1 MEENPLQLSDEDLAL
16 FKDKNYE
23 KMSIFSQRQ
32 NLKQLGVYNYFETY
46 DDEDVYYMNHCFG
59 SEFFLDKD
67 KKLLVHSNYQYE
79 YFTGLGESHAIDYI
93 KRILELVKNIDDSMF
108 QNAISIEYEVSAVGK
123 WFDSYGHFSDEVFS
137 LCDFNN
143 EVLLSEQKEVI
154 PVINY
159 QAANATQNYEIIG
172 NYLFDGKLINTADYG
187 ARIIKFKKLK
197 LVRNYFGQYAFH
209 SFPKFSRDK
218 VIIKVKNNQRLL
230 EKKNLC
236 LFTDEYDN
244 LKFDD
249 EYIETDIKEENNYD
263 YNEQCNEEDIEEYN
277 EDYVDEEEVEE
288 YNEDYVEEYTE
299 YNNYIDIT
307 DEDLLFYPAINDNI
321 FITRGLARS
330 NPRNLD
336 NQYEIEEYLDSAGYT
351 VINPENI
358 SLDEFINYTSN
369 ATTIVMTWGS
379 AMVNMCYFKD
389 NTNITILKSR
399 SYEHETIEL
408 FQKII
413 DNNKLNVNVIL
424 HTDNKIT
431 IPFI

>member
-59 SEFFLDKD
+59 SEFFLDKN

-79 YFTGLGESHAIDYI
+79 YFTGIGVSETINYI
-93 KRILELVKNIDDSMF
+93 KRILELVKNIDNSAF
-108 QNAISIEYEVSAVGK
+108 QNAICIDKEVSAVGK

-137 LCDFNN
+137 LYDFNN
-143 EVLLSEQKEVI
+143 ELLLSEKKEAT

-159 QAANATQNYEIIG
+159 QVENATKNCELIG
-172 NYLFDGKLINTADYG
+172 NYLFDSKLINTADYG
-187 ARIIKFKKLK
+187 PKIIKFKRLR

-209 SFPKFSRDK
+209 SFPNSSRDK
-218 VIIKVKNNQRLL
+218 VISKVKDNQRVF
-230 EKKNLC
+230 ERKILC
-236 LFTDEYDN
+236 VFADEYDN

-249 EYIETDIKEENNYD
+249 DEYIETVNKEEKEENNYD
-263 YNEQCNEEDIEEYN
+263 YNEQCNEEDIEEYA
-277 EDYVDEEEVEE
+277 E
-288 YNEDYVEEYTE
+288 YNK
-299 YNNYIDIT
+299 YIDIT
-307 DEDLLFYPAINDNI
+307 DEDLLFNPVINDKI
-321 FITRGLARS
+321 FITRGLAKS

-336 NQYEIEEYLDSAGYT
+336 NQSEIEEHLYSNGYT

-358 SLDEFINYTSN
+358 SLDEFINYIYN
-369 ATTIVMTWGS
+369 ASKIVMTWGS
-379 AMVNMCYFKD
+379 AMVNMCYFKN
-389 NTNITILKSR
+389 NTNVIILKSR
-399 SYEHETIEL
+399 SYEHESIEL

-424 HTDNKIT
+424 HADNKIT